1 MGRLV
6 FSNGGM
12 LLADIPGPSQPA
24 PATPPAIPSPP
35 PRSTDADRC
44 VTPGEAAR
52 LLGLGPENVGV
63 VREILDSLDVPR
75 LLGYPRADVLRVL
88 PEVEQMWRDGTLRR
102 TDSPPETGE

>member
-1 MGRLV
+1 
-6 FSNGGM
+6 
-12 LLADIPGPSQPA
+12 
-24 PATPPAIPSPP
+24 
-35 PRSTDADRC
+35 
-44 VTPGEAAR
+44 
-52 LLGLGPENVGV
+52 